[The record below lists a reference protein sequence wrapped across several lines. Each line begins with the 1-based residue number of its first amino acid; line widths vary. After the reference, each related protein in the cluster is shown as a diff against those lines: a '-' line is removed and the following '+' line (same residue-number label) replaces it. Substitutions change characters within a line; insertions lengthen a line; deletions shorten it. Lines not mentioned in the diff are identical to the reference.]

1 MKKLLSLTTM
11 AMIAL
16 ATPTLSA
23 DTTANT
29 TKTVKKNKATQN
41 VDYSKMNYEQLKKI
55 AKKAKDEDT
64 VFVVQAS
71 GILNDFYT
79 TGSEAN
85 YKKLL
90 DLHKKIIA
98 KRGDLIKEIDKRKE
112 KYDKYHENN
121 HEAYYAYW
129 DLSLTA
135 HSAEDSIK
143 TYANGYRE
151 KLDEKNR
158 LNSY

>member
-23 DTTANT
+23 NTTANT
-29 TKTVKKNKATQN
+29 TKTVKKNNASKT
-41 VDYSKMNYEQLKKI
+41 VDYSKMNYEQLEKI
-55 AKKAKDEDT
+55 AKKAKEEDT
-64 VFVVQAS
+64 MFALQAS
-71 GILNDFYT
+71 GILNKFYT

-85 YKKLL
+85 YKKML
-90 DLHKKIIA
+90 DLHKKVIA
-98 KRGDLIKEIDKRKE
+98 KRENLIKEIDKRKE

-121 HEAYYAYW
+121 HEAYEAYW

-135 HSAEDSIK
+135 HSAESMIK
-143 TYANGYRE
+143 AYADKYRE
-151 KLDEKNR
+151 LLDEKNR